1 MEDGCSNRKGA
12 CGRWCLSRYSLGL
25 RRRNDAAQLP
35 CPGQAR
41 RACEAI
47 RTIHGRRARQR
58 SALHGSLSPP
68 AGNVLFLETSRLRL
82 CCSCALNT
90 AVP

>member
-12 CGRWCLSRYSLGL
+12 CGRSCLSRYSLVL

-58 SALHGSLSPP
+58 SALHPPETLSVPR
-68 AGNVLFLETSRLRL
+68 NLTSGAML
-82 CCSCALNT
+82 
-90 AVP
+90 